1 MARLANVPQVW
12 LISSD
17 AFGEGAL
24 VCAVALE
31 ERRPN
36 SYVLRARTILA
47 GGDIWG
53 RNSQDRFDTPA
64 KLAGLLDDIPVTII
78 VIDADDHIPPDMH
91 RPYQDRLRQLVA
103 GEGEK
108 WELIASYP
116 QTQGRIV
123 LPNSLHVYA
132 RRPVASL
139 TIAAPAIRLERLRA
153 LMTRKELR

>member
-1 MARLANVPQVW
+1 MR
-12 LISSD
+12 
-17 AFGEGAL
+17 
-24 VCAVALE
+24 
-31 ERRPN
+31 
-36 SYVLRARTILA
+36 
-47 GGDIWG
+47 
-53 RNSQDRFDTPA
+53 
-64 KLAGLLDDIPVTII
+64 
-78 VIDADDHIPPDMH
+78 

-139 TIAAPAIRLERLRA
+139 TIAAPAIRLEQLRA
-153 LMTRKELR
+153 LTTRKELRLQSSDFDFPPFLTTSMQPAHFALFWGLP